1 MDFGEQ
7 SCTQK
12 GSRKRGRKKK
22 FYFSSLKF
30 LKKTSSKAAGACY
43 KARSS
48 SHSSRRDLQKRDF
61 SRRHACSVYR
71 IRSMFRNNQEVSG
84 VYI

>member
-48 SHSSRRDLQKRDF
+48 HSSRRDLQKRDF
-61 SRRHACSVYR
+61 SRRHACSVCR
-71 IRSMFRNNQEVSG
+71 IRSMFRNNEEVSG